1 MIMEQFP
8 EKYDLSSLCE
18 QNWINFPKIKKHFPF
33 NEAGCRARS
42 ALLEKVELWKYFC
55 WKKAAAPCSP
65 DPSLALPVVRDEV
78 DEPFD

>member
-1 MIMEQFP
+1 MEQFP

-42 ALLEKVELWKYFC
+42 ALLEKVEL
-55 WKKAAAPCSP
+55 
-65 DPSLALPVVRDEV
+65 
-78 DEPFD
+78 

>member
-1 MIMEQFP
+1 MEQFC

-42 ALLEKVELWKYFC
+42 ALLKKSNFENIFVEKKN
-55 WKKAAAPCSP
+55 APCSP
-65 DPSLALPVVRDEV
+65 DPSPALPVVRDEV